1 MSYCLCMEWDRG
13 PFYSVCRNL
22 GITAQSAEEIVLSLL
37 NGLVPFLKT
46 SLLDKIDWFVSEPSS
61 VHWSVHMSLS
71 VSYLCLS
78 CMLVLKCFAYWTFS
92 SMFCNKGNFGL
103 LVLICFRIILA
114 IQGAIHYSCED
125 WLSLFMWGVIQ

>member
-1 MSYCLCMEWDRG
+1 M
-13 PFYSVCRNL
+13 CRNL

-61 VHWSVHMSLS
+61 VHWFVHMSLS

-78 CMLVLKCFAYWTFS
+78 CMSVLKCFAY
-92 SMFCNKGNFGL
+92 
-103 LVLICFRIILA
+103 
-114 IQGAIHYSCED
+114 
-125 WLSLFMWGVIQ
+125 